1 MFSKT
6 IRAKFSQG
14 VIKPLE
20 KLDIQDGTEI
30 SVTVVKTTDLS
41 ENERLKRA
49 KSAAGAW
56 KDIPET
62 EELKQII
69 YESRRT
75 GSRIE
80 PDL

>member
-6 IRAKFSQG
+6 IKAKFSQG

-56 KDIPET
+56 KDIPDT

>member
-6 IRAKFSQG
+6 IKAKFSQG

-30 SVTVVKTTDLS
+30 SVTIVKTTDLS

>member
-30 SVTVVKTTDLS
+30 SVTIVKTTDLS
-41 ENERLKRA
+41 EEERLKRA

>member
-6 IRAKFSQG
+6 IKAKFSQG

-30 SVTVVKTTDLS
+30 SVTIVKTTDLS
-41 ENERLKRA
+41 EEERLKRA

>member
-6 IRAKFSQG
+6 IKAKFSQG

-30 SVTVVKTTDLS
+30 SVTIVKTTDLS
-41 ENERLKRA
+41 EKERLKRA

>member
-30 SVTVVKTTDLS
+30 SVTIVKTTDLS
-41 ENERLKRA
+41 EKERLRRA